1 MPSRP
6 GLHRDHRGEER
17 STGDAGIPRPP
28 GGQLPAVP
36 GDAGKCLRREENRGS
51 INYSTE
57 PDRVPDRAPGF
68 FCPGGAGVLTSSQL

>member
-1 MPSRP
+1 MAEDGS
-6 GLHRDHRGEER
+6 
-17 STGDAGIPRPP
+17 
-28 GGQLPAVP
+28 
-36 GDAGKCLRREENRGS
+36 EENRGS